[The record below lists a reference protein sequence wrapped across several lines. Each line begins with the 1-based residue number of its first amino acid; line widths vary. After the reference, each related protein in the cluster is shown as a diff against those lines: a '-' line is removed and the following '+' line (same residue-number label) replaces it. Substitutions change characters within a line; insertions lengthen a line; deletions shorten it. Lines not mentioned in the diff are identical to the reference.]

1 MKLAKK
7 IAIYGFLAGLVVPTI
22 FAVPASAG
30 CSKLIVGGARQ
41 CLPPRIFA
49 VPASA
54 GCSKLIVGGARLCI
68 NLPFKSWPR
77 NLVANKPPATL
88 AKRAL
93 SGEPAELTPNHRP
106 MAGLHYFIGHK
117 SSR

>member
-7 IAIYGFLAGLVVPTI
+7 IAIYGFLAALVVP
-22 FAVPASAG
+22 A
-30 CSKLIVGGARQ
+30 
-41 CLPPRIFA
+41 IFA

-68 NLPFKSWPR
+68 DLPR
-77 NLVANKPPATL
+77 NLVANKPPAPL

-93 SGEPAELTPNHRP
+93 SGEPAELTRNPRP
-106 MAGLHYFIGHK
+106 MAGLHSFIRHK

>member
-7 IAIYGFLAGLVVPTI
+7 IAIYGFLAALVVPTI

-30 CSKLIVGGARQ
+30 CSKLIVGGAR
-41 CLPPRIFA
+41 
-49 VPASA
+49 
-54 GCSKLIVGGARLCI
+54 LCI
-68 NLPFKSWPR
+68 DLPR

-88 AKRAL
+88 PKRAL
-93 SGEPAELTPNHRP
+93 SGEPAELTRNHRP
-106 MAGLHYFIGHK
+106 MAGLHSFIWHK

>member
-7 IAIYGFLAGLVVPTI
+7 IAIYGFLAAFVVPTI

-68 NLPFKSWPR
+68 DLPP
-77 NLVANKPPATL
+77 NLVANKPSATL
-88 AKRAL
+88 PKRAL
-93 SGEPAELTPNHRP
+93 SGEPAELTRNPRP
-106 MAGLHYFIGHK
+106 MAGLHSFIRHK

>member
-1 MKLAKK
+1 MKLAKE
-7 IAIYGFLAGLVVPTI
+7 IAIYGFLAALVVPT
-22 FAVPASAG
+22 
-30 CSKLIVGGARQ
+30 
-41 CLPPRIFA
+41 IFA

-77 NLVANKPPATL
+77 NLVANKPPAPL

-93 SGEPAELTPNHRP
+93 SGEPAELTRNPRP
-106 MAGLHYFIGHK
+106 MAGLHSFIRHK